1 MANKPTK
8 TTRKKSPAKVRD
20 LAARKD
26 PKGGAQKKEGPAL
39 PGDKRSGGALKASK
53 ARLS

>member
-1 MANKPTK
+1 MANKSTK

-26 PKGGAQKKEGPAL
+26 PKGGAQKREEPSMDRSKIGGSIL
-39 PGDKRSGGALKASK
+39 RPGKT
-53 ARLS
+53 RLS

>member
-8 TTRKKSPAKVRD
+8 PTRKKSSAKVRD

-26 PKGGAQKKEGPAL
+26 PKGGAQKKEA
-39 PGDKRSGGALKASK
+39 PGLGAPKGGGGVLKPVKS
-53 ARLS
+53 RLV

>member
-1 MANKPTK
+1 MANKSTK

-26 PKGGAQKKEGPAL
+26 PKGGAQKKEGL
-39 PGDKRSGGALKASK
+39 DLGGKTRASTSLRAGK
-53 ARLS
+53 TRLS